1 MSVIHQMSR
10 TDALRFLQ
18 AHPISHLA
26 IAFFAIQ
33 IRMQISYGGAGRFLG
48 NQHLWQKQDM
58 CQQNGRSAM
67 SLGTTPKDPLPTHAL
82 RIGEAKNPGPKS
94 PTPQH
99 SEDPLINTFTMVVTN
114 PTAIHQ
120 KAQTLH
126 VLEADLLALSETSAT
141 ATVQAQFSREFAKL
155 GYKSVWGYPAPAQL
169 SAGNQDSLRGAAI
182 GVSMHSKF
190 PIRAARNQPESPWHQ
205 AGRFM
210 HTFVQ
215 LPGIEIQVCN
225 LYGLPASVATAKQ
238 RTNSLL
244 EFAHHCIRH
253 TTFPGI
259 ICGDLNHHPDTLDA
273 WTALRSA
280 GYRTAESIFRDL
292 NGRDMPATLGMPPS
306 MTYGLLHPI
315 LASMVTAVW
324 VDNQKLLAG
333 HNPLGIT
340 FAIPS
345 TSPLKPTWK
354 LPESWIA
361 LQPNSMYF
369 QQCYEPMYS
378 DGKTVATVHSHLHP
392 LQVWATKIETAIDAA
407 IAAEHEEN
415 PQFQPHKKLP
425 KKHRG
430 RCQDLKITHAQLPR
444 SIKQAPHGQ
453 YTPDV
458 DHASIKLRQFT
469 RQIRRL
475 QSLKTRMKKHESQGS
490 TQRILDQLS
499 EEWSCIL
506 HARGFG
512 ATFWDWLHNM
522 PELQGIPER
531 LPAADY
537 LHQAEQLLKHEAK
550 HMEYEHKTR
559 STKHAQYLQALDATR
574 FGKRMAYKKIK
585 EPSPGLVSVVEINRT
600 ATADVL
606 QQPQFGLMT
615 LSRPSNMHLDA
626 TQPLYIN
633 TFATTI
639 TQLDECT
646 VECMIH
652 DEILELPKQVSIQ
665 QIHET
670 AAPSEVADRLTE
682 FWSQYWNRDSPEAQH
697 KQEHWSQFHELKSL
711 VPKLPRF
718 PISLTSLEDW
728 IMAVKALKSST
739 ARGCCGWSADEFKML
754 STDCIA
760 DLMYI
765 CRDLQPHGFPHWL
778 MKSRVVPVAKTLE
791 SRTVDSTRPITIL
804 SLLYRLWSR
813 VTTRQILKT
822 WTQLL
827 PAPISGFLPNRNP
840 HALVYEMQIELES
853 TNHGLSPHEWGGLT
867 LDLIKCFNTLPQW
880 PIRAMLI
887 HMGLESALVDCWLM
901 SLQRM
906 FRHWHLNGELY
917 PTPCA
922 TTGLPEGDAWS
933 VLGMISI
940 NYYFCS
946 LLRTVTLKL
955 HAYADNWSYSTTEP
969 TQHKPTIELLQKI
982 ATSLALQ
989 IDWKKTWAWATSNEH
1004 KEALIAAT
1012 PQHLPDAVQLR
1023 QLSHARDLGYVLH
1036 YRLLPFRGSKSQ
1048 TQSCVASTYQA

>member
-1 MSVIHQMSR
+1 
-10 TDALRFLQ
+10 
-18 AHPISHLA
+18 
-26 IAFFAIQ
+26 
-33 IRMQISYGGAGRFLG
+33 
-48 NQHLWQKQDM
+48 
-58 CQQNGRSAM
+58 
-67 SLGTTPKDPLPTHAL
+67 
-82 RIGEAKNPGPKS
+82 
-94 PTPQH
+94 
-99 SEDPLINTFTMVVTN
+99 MVVTN

-292 NGRDMPATLGMPPS
+292 NGRDMPAT
-306 MTYGLLHPI
+306 YGDATKHDVCLLHPI
-315 LASMVTAVW
+315 LASMVTSVW

-340 FAIPS
+340 FAIPT

-378 DGKTVATVHSHLHP
+378 DGKTVATAHSHLHP
-392 LQVWATKIETAIDAA
+392 LQEWATKIETAIDAA

-499 EEWSCIL
+499 EEWNCIL

-522 PELQGIPER
+522 PELQGIPES
-531 LPAADY
+531 LPTADY

-626 TQPLYIN
+626 AQPLYIN

-639 TQLDECT
+639 TQLDEWT

-697 KQEHWSQFHELKSL
+697 NQEHWSQFHELKSL

-739 ARGCCGWSADEFKML
+739 ARGCCGWSADELKML

-765 CRDLQPHGFPHWL
+765 CRPPASWFPTLADEITSSTCGQNFRISHSGQHQTNYHSLVVVPALEPGDNTANPKNLDAAVAGSHLGVSSQQKPPCTGVWNADRAWINKPWSFPTWMGRVNTWFNQMFQYSPPMADTGNADPHGTGSCAGRLLAHVSAENGPAL
-778 MKSRVVPVAKTLE
+778 APQRGTVPNPLC
-791 SRTVDSTRPITIL
+791 
-804 SLLYRLWSR
+804 YN
-813 VTTRQILKT
+813 
-822 WTQLL
+822 WTSWRRCLVCPGYDQYQLL
-827 PAPISGFLPNRNP
+827 FL
-840 HALVYEMQIELES
+840 
-853 TNHGLSPHEWGGLT
+853 
-867 LDLIKCFNTLPQW
+867 
-880 PIRAMLI
+880 
-887 HMGLESALVDCWLM
+887 
-901 SLQRM
+901 
-906 FRHWHLNGELY
+906 
-917 PTPCA
+917 
-922 TTGLPEGDAWS
+922 
-933 VLGMISI
+933 
-940 NYYFCS
+940 
-946 LLRTVTLKL
+946 
-955 HAYADNWSYSTTEP
+955 
-969 TQHKPTIELLQKI
+969 
-982 ATSLALQ
+982 
-989 IDWKKTWAWATSNEH
+989 
-1004 KEALIAAT
+1004 
-1012 PQHLPDAVQLR
+1012 
-1023 QLSHARDLGYVLH
+1023 
-1036 YRLLPFRGSKSQ
+1036 
-1048 TQSCVASTYQA
+1048 